1 MLRSR
6 RILAL
11 AAVAATLWLALEVRL
26 ARAEDAEA
34 SLRPSIP
41 AAEPAATL
49 DLPRGSEEL
58 LGLGLLAAILYGLR
72 ASELGRRG
80 GQRSS

>member
-11 AAVAATLWLALEVRL
+11 AAVAATLWLAVEVRL

-34 SLRPSIP
+34 RLRQRLP
-41 AAEPAATL
+41 ADQPAATL
-49 DLPRGSEEL
+49 DLPRGTEEL
-58 LGLGLLAAILYGLR
+58 LGLGLLAAIVYGLR
-72 ASELGRRG
+72 VSELGRRG

>member
-11 AAVAATLWLALEVRL
+11 AAVAVTLWLAAEVRL

-34 SLRPSIP
+34 SQRQPIP
-41 AAEPAATL
+41 AAGAPATL
-49 DLPRGSEEL
+49 DLPRGTEEL

-72 ASELGRRG
+72 VSELGRRG
-80 GQRSS
+80 GQRSP